1 MRIALFGATARTG
14 AELLRLAAARD
25 WCVRTLARGA
35 PPAYVPGTVDWRQGS
50 LGSAADV
57 AATITGTDAVLTVFG
72 PRSARDAPFRAE
84 ATWNIVAAMR
94 ASGPRRLLC
103 ITGAMVGSLP
113 ANVSV
118 AMRAM
123 AGMFR
128 RRCPAIAEDG
138 AAQERIVMESGLDWT
153 LVKPPR
159 LTDGPRS
166 RGVAAG
172 PALRVGMMS
181 HVSRADVA
189 AWMLDEALACRHV
202 RERVYLLD

>member
-14 AELLRLAAARD
+14 VELLRLAAARD
-25 WCVRTLARGA
+25 WSVRALARGA
-35 PPAYVPGTVDWRQGS
+35 PPAHAPGAVEWRQGS
-50 LGSAADV
+50 LGSASDV
-57 AATITGTDAVLTVFG
+57 AATIAGTDAVLTVFG
-72 PRSARDAPFRAE
+72 PRSAKDAPFRAE
-84 ATWNIVAAMR
+84 ATWHIAAAMK

-103 ITGAMVGSLP
+103 ITGAMVGTLP

-128 RRCPAIAEDG
+128 SRCPAIAEDG

-159 LTDGPRS
+159 LTDGPPT
-166 RGVAAG
+166 RGVLAG
-172 PALRVGMMS
+172 PALRVGMLS
-181 HVSRADVA
+181 HVSRSDVA
-189 AWMLDEALACRHV
+189 AWMLDEAMACRHV
-202 RERVYLLD
+202 RERVYLRD